1 MPIQHGPW
9 TIQQTKV
16 KYHNSFISI
25 REDQV
30 LQPDSIPGT
39 YAIVKMKPGVA
50 ILPIDNDKNVYL
62 TKQFRY
68 ALGKES
74 IEVVSGAVEEKEPRQ
89 SAAHRELREEIGI
102 IASELIDLGVVD
114 LDTSI
119 VRCPMHMFLAKQ
131 LTTTETDQEG
141 TETIEKFY
149 VPLDTAVQMV
159 IDSKITHAPSCVL
172 ILKAAKHLLKI

>member
-1 MPIQHGPW
+1 MPLQHGPW

-30 LQPDSIPGT
+30 VQPNNIPGM

-50 ILPIDNDKNVYL
+50 ILPIDNDNKVYL

-74 IEVVSGAVEEKEPRQ
+74 IEVVSGTVEEKEPRQ
-89 SAAHRELREEIGI
+89 LAARRKLREEIGI

-119 VRCPMHMFLAKQ
+119 VRCCVHMFLAKQ
-131 LTTTETDQEG
+131 LTTVEAHKEG
-141 TETIEKFY
+141 TEIIEKFH

-159 IDSKITHAPSCVL
+159 MDSKITHALSCAL
-172 ILKAAKHLLKI
+172 ILKAAKR